1 MPDNEDRDRD
11 LREGD
16 RAFNSN
22 VDPLTENEFTPAQ
35 TRTEDA
41 DLQQLPEV
49 DGARTGDYDVTTGAA
64 HPTADSGADQGVEDR
79 LKNRDQ

>member
-1 MPDNEDRDRD
+1 MPDKDE
-11 LREGD
+11 LKEGD
-16 RAFNSN
+16 RAFESD
-22 VDPLTENEFTPAQ
+22 VDPLTENQFTTAQ
-35 TRTEDA
+35 TRTEDS
-41 DLQQLPEV
+41 DLQPLPEV